1 MFIIICSGKYMKLRK
16 TRRNR
21 RTKKDRDTVIETCND
36 TDRVTFQYLKLS
48 LNAIVLKFISR
59 YF

>member
-21 RTKKDRDTVIETCND
+21 RTKKDRDTVIETCSD
-36 TDRVTFQYLKLS
+36 TDRVIFEYLKLS
-48 LNAIVLKFISR
+48 LNAIVLKLISC

>member
-1 MFIIICSGKYMKLRK
+1 MFIIICSGKYVKLRK

-36 TDRVTFQYLKLS
+36 TDRVIFQYLKLS